1 MRIKESQQLAR
12 FIQYVLG
19 RRPDEFGL
27 VPDADG
33 FIPAADLLKVA
44 KEEGWHHVRRHD
56 LAFLSQQLNQ
66 PVLEIRNHLVRAV
79 NRSRL
84 ERYRETTDGPKLL
97 YASIRRRAY
106 ETVLQHGLKPQGHIG
121 QVILCA
127 AENLAQK
134 IGRRRDSAPIIVTV
148 HVHSARQCGVVFRQF
163 GDGLYLADHLPASCC
178 RLPRPPQTNKRDEQ
192 KHVDAPATAKTP
204 GSFTLDIE
212 PLVDSPN
219 PWKPSPRER
228 RSKDWK
234 KARQKERRWKQDH
247 RHPP

>member
-1 MRIKESQQLAR
+1 MRIKKSQQLAR

-33 FIPAADLLKVA
+33 FIPVADLLKVA

-56 LAFLSQQLNQ
+56 LASLSQQLNQ
-66 PVLEIRNHLVRAV
+66 PVLEIRDHLVRAV

-97 YASIRRRAY
+97 FASIRRRAY

-121 QVILCA
+121 QVVLCA
-127 AENLAQK
+127 AENFAQK

-148 HVHSARQCGVVFRQF
+148 HVHRARQCGVVFRQF

-204 GSFTLDIE
+204 GSYTLDIE
-212 PLVDSPN
+212 PLVDSPT

-234 KARQKERRWKQDH
+234 KARQKERRWKQDR

>member
-19 RRPDEFGL
+19 HRPDEFGL

-33 FIPAADLLKVA
+33 FIPVADLLKVA
-44 KEEGWHHVRRHD
+44 KEEGWHRVRRHD
-56 LAFLSQQLNQ
+56 LAHISQQLNQ
-66 PVLEIRNHLVRAV
+66 PVLEIRDHLVRAV

-84 ERYRETTDGPKLL
+84 DRYRETADGPKLL

-106 ETVLQHGLKPQGHIG
+106 ESVLQHGLKPHGHIS

-127 AENLAQK
+127 AENLAEK

-148 HVHSARQCGVVFRQF
+148 HVHSARQCGVAFRQF

-178 RLPRPPQTNKRDEQ
+178 RLPRRPRGPSRFRRR
-192 KHVDAPATAKTP
+192 P
-204 GSFTLDIE
+204 GACRG
-212 PLVDSPN
+212 PC
-219 PWKPSPRER
+219 R
-228 RSKDWK
+228 
-234 KARQKERRWKQDH
+234 
-247 RHPP
+247 

>member
-33 FIPAADLLKVA
+33 FIPVADLLKVA
-44 KEEGWHHVRRHD
+44 QEEGWHRVRRHD
-56 LAFLSQQLNQ
+56 LALLSLQLNQ
-66 PVLEIRNHLVRAV
+66 PALEIRDHLVRAV

-84 ERYRETTDGPKLL
+84 DRYRETTDGPKLL
-97 YASIRRRAY
+97 YTSIRRRAY
-106 ETVLQHGLKPQGHIG
+106 ETVLQHGLKPQGHIS

-178 RLPRPPQTNKRDEQ
+178 RLPRPPQTTQRQEQ
-192 KHVDAPATAKTP
+192 KLVEAPTTAKTP

-212 PLVDSPN
+212 PLVTSPT
-219 PWKPSPRER
+219 PWKTSPRER

-234 KARQKERRWKQDH
+234 KARQKERRWKQDR